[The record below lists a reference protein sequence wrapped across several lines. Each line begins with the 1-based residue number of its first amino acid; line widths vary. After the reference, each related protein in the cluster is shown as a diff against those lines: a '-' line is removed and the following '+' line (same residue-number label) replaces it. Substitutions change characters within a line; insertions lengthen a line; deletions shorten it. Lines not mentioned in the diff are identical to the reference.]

1 MSDQPSETD
10 FQQLDLLRQ
19 SHLGRL
25 LLKAY
30 RAFSSQAVEKLKK
43 RGYEKISLASTM
55 LLMNID
61 AKGSQLSRLG
71 EKIGISRQ
79 AVTNLVSQLEEK
91 KYLQRSPD
99 PADKRAMI
107 VSLTPKGWQL
117 INDIVKVKAEIEDDY
132 CSIIGSDQMKHL
144 RESLNKLLENVAND

>member
-1 MSDQPSETD
+1 MSDHYSEID
-10 FQQLDLLRQ
+10 FGQLDQLRQ

-25 LLKAY
+25 LLRTY
-30 RAFSSQAVEKLKK
+30 RAFSSRAIEKLKY
-43 RGYEKISLASTM
+43 RGYVGISLAGTM

-79 AVTNLVSQLEEK
+79 AVTNLVQKKKKK
-91 KYLQRSPD
+91 KYLHRSPD

-107 VSLTPKGWQL
+107 VTLTPEGWRL
-117 INDIVKVKAEIEDDY
+117 IKDIVEMKAEIEDEY
-132 CSIIGSDQMKHL
+132 CSIIGNDQMKL
-144 RESLNKLLENVAND
+144 VRENLTKLLENLESQ